1 MAKRNLITRLSLT
14 TGLLAY
20 FFLGALPFSR
30 LGALSSAVPTQA
42 GRSTASRI
50 VFTDATQTAGLDF
63 RHASSAEKKYIVES
77 MGGGVAL
84 FDYDNDGRLDVYLV
98 NSHNVEAA
106 LAKQPPAPAAL
117 YRNVGN
123 GKFENVTDRAGV
135 ASPGWAMGVSAADYD
150 NDGDDDLY
158 VTCFGANT
166 LYHNDGK
173 GAFENVTEQAGVG
186 DARFSTGSAWGD
198 YDRDG
203 DLDLFVSNYVAFSLD
218 KLPQFGK
225 GETCR
230 YRNIEVQCGPRGL
243 AGAGDTLYRNN
254 GNGTF
259 TDVSKAAKVDDA
271 NGYYGL
277 GVVWTD
283 FDDDGWLDIFV
294 ANDATPNYAYRNNHD
309 GTFAEVGLAKGLAV
323 DENGLEQGCMGITI
337 GDYNRDGR
345 LDLAVTNFAEQYNT
359 IYRHNADSTFT
370 DVSRLTKTAEA
381 SLPLVAWGT
390 KFFDADHDGWLDLL
404 VVNGHIYPQIEG
416 AFPGGQYLQRM
427 LFYRNLG
434 NGTFADWSN
443 EAGAVLQTRRAARG
457 AAFGDYDEDGDVDV
471 IVNNLDGAPSLL
483 RNDTATAQTHWVKLK
498 LVGKTFNRNA
508 IGARV
513 KLTAG
518 ALTLVDEVRAG
529 DSYLS
534 HSDRRLHFGLG
545 AAAKVTM
552 VEVRWPNGVTE
563 RFNQVPINQTVTLT
577 EGKGNAVTLKRGK

>member
-1 MAKRNLITRLSLT
+1 MRTLSKFICALAC
-14 TGLLAY
+14 LLMVASA
-20 FFLGALPFSR
+20 FFA
-30 LGALSSAVPTQA
+30 QA
-42 GRSTASRI
+42 RKTPASRI
-50 VFTDATQTAGLDF
+50 KFNDVTQAAGITF
-63 RHASSAEKKYIVES
+63 VNASSTEKKYIVES
-77 MGGGVAL
+77 MGGGVAM
-84 FDYDNDGRLDVYLV
+84 FDYDNDGRLDIYLL
-98 NSHNVEAA
+98 NSYTVEAA
-106 LAKQPPAPAAL
+106 LAGKPHPPAAL
-117 YRNVGN
+117 YRNLGN
-123 GKFENVTDRAGV
+123 GKFEDVTDKAGV
-135 ASPGWAMGVSAADYD
+135 AHPGWAMGVSVADYD

-158 VTCFGANT
+158 VTCFGANK
-166 LYHNDGK
+166 LYRNNLEK
-173 GAFENVTEQAGVG
+173 GGGVTFTDVSTQAGVT
-186 DARFSTGSAWGD
+186 DERFSTGSAWGD

-203 DLDLFVSNYVAFSLD
+203 DLDLFVTNYVAFSLD

-259 TDVSKAAKVDDA
+259 TDVSKVAKVEDA

-323 DENGLEQGCMGITI
+323 DENGLEQGCMGVTV

-359 IYRHNADSTFT
+359 IYRRNADGNFT
-370 DVSRLTKTAEA
+370 DLSRTTKTAEA
-381 SLPLVAWGT
+381 SLPLVGWGT
-390 KFFDADHDGWLDLL
+390 KWFDADHDGWLDFF
-404 VVNGHIYPQIEG
+404 VANGHVYPQIEG
-416 AFPGGQYLQRM
+416 AFPGGQYRQRM
-427 LFYRNLG
+427 LFYRNLRD
-434 NGTFADWSN
+434 GTFADLSN
-443 EAGAVLQTRRAARG
+443 AAGTALQTRRASRG
-457 AAFGDYDEDGDVDV
+457 AAFGDYDEDGDLDV
-471 IVNNLDGAPSLL
+471 IVNNLEGSPTLL
-483 RNDTATAQTHWVKLK
+483 RNDSTTANWVKLK
-498 LVGKTFNRNA
+498 LVGVKSNRHA
-508 IGARV
+508 VGARV

-518 ALTLVDEVRAG
+518 ALTQVDEVRAG

-545 AAAKVTM
+545 AATKVTM

-563 RFNQVPINQTVTLT
+563 RFNEVPINQTVTLT
-577 EGKGNAVTLKRGK
+577 EGKGSKRSK